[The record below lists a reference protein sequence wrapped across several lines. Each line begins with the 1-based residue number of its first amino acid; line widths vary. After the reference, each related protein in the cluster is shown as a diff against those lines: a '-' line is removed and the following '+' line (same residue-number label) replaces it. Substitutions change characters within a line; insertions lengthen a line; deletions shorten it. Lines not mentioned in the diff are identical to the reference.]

1 MSIDFH
7 SKVDE
12 AKKEL
17 EEAQK
22 AYNEI
27 DKEYVTYKNTHERPL
42 DTDNPEVRRIQKK
55 RNEAEITLEEAI
67 EKLNKLHS

>member
-1 MSIDFH
+1 MSAGFH

-22 AYNEI
+22 AYDEI
-27 DKEYVTYKNTHERPL
+27 DEKYATYKHTHELPL
-42 DTDNPEVRRIQKK
+42 ANDNPEVRRIQKK
-55 RNEAEITLEEAI
+55 RDEAEITLEEAM
-67 EKLNKLHS
+67 KKFKKLHG